1 MILYTLRCESAL
13 KKNLQKTKRC
23 IISSFWR
30 DRDKPDRSG
39 AIFSG
44 RRTTGGNRRQP
55 VGARMFVSTTT
66 ECERRPRVDKR
77 KQIDA
82 QWGDDA
88 LIANSFGNRPLDVES
103 SVGFC
108 TAGGHKTRWRASDR
122 TPLTRKY
129 RGGFRFWRG
138 FARRKGHHCT
148 YERESRGFVGS
159 SGSPRQ
165 DSSTAYNARNN
176 TRKYAIYI
184 YIYRLVELGPHTLKV
199 VYIPFGASA
208 KHVT

>member
-13 KKNLQKTKRC
+13 KKKVFKKTKRC

-108 TAGGHKTRWRASDR
+108 TARGAHNQMKGKRQNAVDSEISRRVSL
-122 TPLTRKY
+122 LTRL
-129 RGGFRFWRG
+129 
-138 FARRKGHHCT
+138 
-148 YERESRGFVGS
+148 RE
-159 SGSPRQ
+159 
-165 DSSTAYNARNN
+165 A
-176 TRKYAIYI
+176 
-184 YIYRLVELGPHTLKV
+184 
-199 VYIPFGASA
+199 
-208 KHVT
+208 